1 MTRENCLR
9 HKKVLSFRIFGACLI
24 LFDSLICP
32 RRLFDIGMRFDM
44 FFQKKLTGYVLIYIC
59 KKMVVKLWHK

>member
-9 HKKVLSFRIFGACLI
+9 HKKVLSFRIFEAYLI